1 MFLTT
6 SSKKIA
12 DINNI
17 INKSSLIKFKINMST
32 KRSSRKQVII
42 PISESNTNIIGSNA
56 SFHIN
61 SINRYLKETNLNTLA
76 NFIHMKKFDIIV
88 TTDQAASVQDMNIIE
103 KVLKE
108 AKNVNWDLIK
118 SSHLPQFK
126 LYLKILGLLY
136 YLENTNNPITSELV
150 EEVIKESHIFNVI
163 TLISKPQIIK
173 VSFLL

>member
-17 INKSSLIKFKINMST
+17 SSLIKSKINMFT
-32 KRSSRKQVII
+32 KRSSRKQII
-42 PISESNTNIIGSNA
+42 ISISESNTKIIGSNA

-88 TTDQAASVQDMNIIE
+88 TTNQAAFVQDMNIIE
-103 KVLKE
+103 KV
-108 AKNVNWDLIK
+108 
-118 SSHLPQFK
+118 
-126 LYLKILGLLY
+126 
-136 YLENTNNPITSELV
+136 
-150 EEVIKESHIFNVI
+150 
-163 TLISKPQIIK
+163 
-173 VSFLL
+173 